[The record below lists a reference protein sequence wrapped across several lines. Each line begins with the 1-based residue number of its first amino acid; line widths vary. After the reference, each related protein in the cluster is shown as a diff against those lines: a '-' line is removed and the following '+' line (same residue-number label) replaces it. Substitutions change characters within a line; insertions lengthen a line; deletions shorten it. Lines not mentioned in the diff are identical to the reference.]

1 MAAAILFCGFLAV
14 MALSYLLPQKTFSD
28 SERRYLA
35 QMPKFQWKTV
45 STGKWGGEVET
56 YLTDHVLG
64 RDLLVGINAYME
76 YFAGRQQLKD
86 IWVVDEK
93 LVEAPVAVDEAAIA
107 RNMNA
112 INAFAESV
120 GQPIDLM
127 VVPSAGW
134 ASGDADYT
142 DADALARI
150 AQKADS
156 GVRMLSVQ
164 QIFEG
169 RPELYYNT
177 DHHWTRGLRCLRMLY
192 ECAGQR
198 SPDKLRCDNRGW
210 IPGLYLCPQCSVADP
225 GGIHGALAGKRRAYR
240 HQRRDGRHPYRH
252 FL

>member
-1 MAAAILFCGFLAV
+1 MKKHNMAAAILFCGFLAL

-134 ASGDADYT
+134 ASGEADYT

-156 GVRMLSVQ
+156 GFTYS
-164 QIFEG
+164 
-169 RPELYYNT
+169 
-177 DHHWTRGLRCLRMLY
+177 
-192 ECAGQR
+192 
-198 SPDKLRCDNRGW
+198 
-210 IPGLYLCPQCSVADP
+210 
-225 GGIHGALAGKRRAYR
+225 
-240 HQRRDGRHPYRH
+240 
-252 FL
+252 

>member
-14 MALSYLLPQKTFSD
+14 MALSYLLPPKTFSD

-134 ASGDADYT
+134 ASGDKNWVA
-142 DADALARI
+142 A
-150 AQKADS
+150 KSS
-156 GVRMLSVQ
+156 GPILCYPCIISGSFGRRAWQ
-164 QIFEG
+164 G
-169 RPELYYNT
+169 RPR
-177 DHHWTRGLRCLRMLY
+177 WFPGS
-192 ECAGQR
+192 AG
-198 SPDKLRCDNRGW
+198 SD
-210 IPGLYLCPQCSVADP
+210 
-225 GGIHGALAGKRRAYR
+225 
-240 HQRRDGRHPYRH
+240 
-252 FL
+252 